1 MLVCHIEYLIKLGAI
16 QDMTVRVKQKNS
28 KAIGKAH
35 SEMVKRASKE
45 VAVGFPMGQAQAYPD
60 GTSVALVASSHVYG
74 LGVPKRDF
82 MGFAKDEI
90 TNKTAPMI
98 AKALKSGN
106 KDSLYEAAGL
116 TAQAAIQNA
125 IVALDE
131 PPNSPKT
138 IAQKGSANPLIDTGH
153 MVQSVTYIVREKTK

>member
-1 MLVCHIEYLIKLGAI
+1 
-16 QDMTVRVKQKNS
+16 MTVRVNQKNS
-28 KAIGKAH
+28 KAIEKACR
-35 SEMVKRASKE
+35 EMVKLATKE
-45 VAVGFPMGQAQAYPD
+45 VAVGFPLGQAQAYPD
-60 GTSVALVASSHVYG
+60 GTSVVSVASSHVYG

-90 TNKTAPMI
+90 TNKTAPI
-98 AKALKSGN
+98 IVKALKSEN

-138 IAQKGSANPLIDTGH
+138 IARKGSANPLIDTGH
-153 MVQSVTYIVREKTK
+153 MVQSVTYVVREKTK